1 MPRSRRFSPGG
12 MVFHVLNRGVGRR
25 VLFTK
30 DEEFLAFE
38 RVVEESL
45 RTRRMRL
52 YAYCLLPNHWHFV
65 VYCLYL
71 VASTFVCPITCSAVA
86 CRSIVYS
93 FSKARRLSAATV
105 SARKSP

>member
-38 RVVEESL
+38 RVVGE
-45 RTRRMRL
+45 TTGNKGHI
-52 YAYCLLPNHWHFV
+52 LL
-65 VYCLYL
+65 LL
-71 VASTFVCPITCSAVA
+71 LMEGGGKAS
-86 CRSIVYS
+86 
-93 FSKARRLSAATV
+93 
-105 SARKSP
+105 